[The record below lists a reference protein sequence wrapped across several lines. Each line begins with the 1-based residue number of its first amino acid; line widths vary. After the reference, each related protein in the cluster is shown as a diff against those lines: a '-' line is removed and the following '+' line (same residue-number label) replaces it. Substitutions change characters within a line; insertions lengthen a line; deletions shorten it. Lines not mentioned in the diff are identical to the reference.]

1 LCCTN
6 AIDSAIHS
14 VHFLGRILPSPTF
27 PLLFLNPLQL
37 LDELSPLVSGER
49 LGSLD
54 GGTEGAVN
62 DELGKDTNGTGDT
75 EEDSVV
81 VSLSET
87 VVLEEDTRVGVN
99 VGVGVLGLAVLGE
112 DTGSDLVDLRDEL
125 EHGVVGHL
133 LLGEGALS
141 HVTGVSLSENGV
153 AVTGDDTASVEGRPE
168 VVSDG
173 LVAKIIADRLLELS
187 EPVEDLLV
195 SKTVE
200 GAGKTVKT
208 SGERQEG
215 GAESRADKVSGV
227 GRDVATLVVGVDSQ
241 VKTHELDEVGVVGE
255 TKLVGEVEGV
265 ILVLLDGSD
274 LSALEDVLVDARS
287 DVGELSNEV
296 HGVLKG
302 VAPVLLLVNTLSVG
316 LGEAG
321 GVLESGNSQGELS
334 HGVEVGRAVVDELL
348 DELGE
353 IGAGSPL
360 SGEVADLL
368 LSRDLTGQEKPK
380 ETLRKRLLATG
391 SLGEKL
397 LALGDGLATESDTLL
412 RVENGTLP
420 NEGLNTTSTTID
432 LVKSDLVN
440 DLGTMLLSE
449 GLDLLNLLGQK
460 LGESLLQGL
469 GLGGVAS
476 NGVEGRAIDRR
487 GAEGSPEGSVA
498 ETSD

>member
-1 LCCTN
+1 M
-6 AIDSAIHS
+6 
-14 VHFLGRILPSPTF
+14 LGYSIRSKDILT
-27 PLLFLNPLQL
+27 LLNK
-37 LDELSPLVSGER
+37 LSPLVSGEG

-54 GGTEGAVN
+54 GGTESAVN

-75 EEDSVV
+75 EEDGVV

-87 VVLEEDTRVGVN
+87 VVLEEDTGVGVN
-99 VGVGVLGLAVLGE
+99 VRVGVLGLAVLSE
-112 DTGSDLVDLRDEL
+112 DTGGDLVDLRDEL

-133 LLGEGALS
+133 LLGKSALS
-141 HVTGVSLSENGV
+141 HVTRVSLSENGV
-153 AVTGDDTASVEGRPE
+153 AVTGDDTAGVEGGPE

-173 LVAKIIADRLLELS
+173 LVAKVIANGLLELG

-200 GAGKTVKT
+200 GTSKTVET
-208 SGERQEG
+208 SGEREEG

-227 GRDVATLVVGVDSQ
+227 GRDVATLVVGVDGQ
-241 VKTHELDEVGVVGE
+241 VKTHKLNEVGVVGE
-255 TKLVGEVEGV
+255 AKLVGEVEGV

-296 HGVLKG
+296 HRVLKG
-302 VAPVLLLVNTLSVG
+302 VSPVLLLVDTLGVG

-321 GVLESGNSQGELS
+321 GVLESSNGQGELS

-368 LSRDLTGQEKPK
+368 LSRDLTSQEKP
-380 ETLRKRLLATG
+380 EETCAVRVSIDGVHIYDRILLTLRKGLLATG
-391 SLGEKL
+391 GLGEKL

-412 RVENGTLP
+412 RVEDGTLP
-420 NEGLNTTSTTID
+420 NEGLDATGTTVN

-440 DLGTMLLSE
+440 DLGTMLPARTLAKE
-449 GLDLLNLLGQK
+449 LNRL
-460 LGESLLQGL
+460 
-469 GLGGVAS
+469 
-476 NGVEGRAIDRR
+476 
-487 GAEGSPEGSVA
+487 
-498 ETSD
+498 